1 MTKDF
6 IRGREPK
13 KSMRIGLDVPKQKG
27 DRFKVFKEMNSK
39 EMIEVEALEEEKK
52 KLSEFSLGYNKFVE
66 KKSVACIIP
75 QTGEI
80 VYAHSAD
87 YALGKWWIER

>member
-1 MTKDF
+1 MMNF
-6 IRGREPK
+6 ERGGDPK
-13 KSMRIGLDVPKQKG
+13 KSMRIGLDVPKKKG
-27 DRFKVFKEMNSK
+27 DRFKVFMEMNSK
-39 EMIEVEALEEEKK
+39 EMVEVEALEGERK
-52 KLSEFSLGYNKFVE
+52 KLSEFSLGYDKFVE

-75 QTGEI
+75 KTGEI